1 MIPPEV
7 LEHSVTITLKEY
19 DDMELVLL
27 KGHLVLEQILNQII
41 MAHQLDTNRIA
52 AMNLMF
58 GKTLELVM
66 ALDSRILK
74 DDYAHLKEINR
85 IRNKVA
91 HELFFKEYH
100 NDLKNWA
107 SSVLGYKPK
116 TIDTKRTYKNHVIK
130 AFSWLSGKLLG
141 ISNAIETI
149 KKGKDEALTSHS
161 T

>member
-1 MIPPEV
+1 MIPPEI
-7 LEHSVTITLKEY
+7 LKHSVTVTLKEY
-19 DDMELVLL
+19 SDMEMILL
-27 KGHLVLEQILNQII
+27 KGHLVLEQVLNELIS
-41 MAHQLDTNRIA
+41 AHQLDTKRID

-66 ALDSRILK
+66 DIDSRVIN
-74 DDYAHLKEINR
+74 DDYSHLKEINR

-91 HELFFKEYH
+91 HELFFKDYH

-116 TIDTKRTYKNHVIK
+116 TIDSKRTYKNHVIK

-141 ISNAIETI
+141 ISNAIETV
-149 KKGKDEALTSHS
+149 KGTTNQA
-161 T
+161 